1 MTIVCSVQF
10 GAHVSP
16 KHHLERHNVRLHPKQ
31 SITLQNLR
39 KAHTLLTDTNLVA
52 VTILSGSP
60 TLLPP
65 VVSWLKGGRLSD
77 HLTFPILCF
86 SESLKTG
93 DNVFNIFAEK
103 INVAGLSRI
112 LGFAMECFTNCT
124 GMKSLS

>member
-1 MTIVCSVQF
+1 MLI
-10 GAHVSP
+10 H
-16 KHHLERHNVRLHPKQ
+16 RHKSGRCDYLVR
-31 SITLQNLR
+31 
-39 KAHTLLTDTNLVA
+39 
-52 VTILSGSP
+52 SP

-65 VVSWLKGGRLSD
+65 VASWLKGGRLSD